1 MSRWVPREED
11 GALNNE
17 CVPRSELQ
25 VYTYVFTTEPLS
37 SRQIVNSVYTNRQTC
52 RKSPERL
59 VIIGTGMLDTT
70 V

>member
-11 GALNNE
+11 GAINNE
-17 CVPRSELQ
+17 RVPRPELQ
-25 VYTYVFTTEPLS
+25 AYPYVFTTERPCQ
-37 SRQIVNSVYTNRQTC
+37 SRHVNSVYTNYQTC

-59 VIIGTGMLDTT
+59 MIIGAGMLDTT